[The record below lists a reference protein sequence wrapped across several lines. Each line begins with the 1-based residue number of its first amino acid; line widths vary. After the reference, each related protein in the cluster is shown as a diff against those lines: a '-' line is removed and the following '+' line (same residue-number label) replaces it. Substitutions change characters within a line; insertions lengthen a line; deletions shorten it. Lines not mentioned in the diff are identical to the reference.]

1 MIIINNKKDL
11 QAIIEEKQINKKI
24 GFIPTMGCIHQ
35 GHLSLIKIAKK
46 DRCLTCASIF
56 VNPTQFNDK
65 KDLISYPI
73 NEQKDLEILDK
84 NGCEI
89 VFLPSVN
96 EIYPNGINTISKV
109 KKYRNI
115 LCDNFRPG
123 HFDGVTTV
131 VSNLFN
137 IINADFAYFGEKDYQ
152 QLKIIEELVKIEK
165 SKTKIISCP
174 SIRYKNGISISS
186 RYTFFNA
193 EQKNKL
199 DKISKVLI
207 NTVTSIRNNI
217 STEKS
222 IFECRENLVTEG
234 INKIDY
240 IELRDS
246 YTLKKMDQV
255 MNTRLFV
262 ALYLDNI
269 RIIDNFII

>member
-11 QAIIEEKQINKKI
+11 QAFMEKKPVNKKI
-24 GFIPTMGCIHQ
+24 GFVPTMGCIHQ
-35 GHLSLIKIAKK
+35 GHISLIKMSKK
-46 DRCLTCASIF
+46 DGCLTCVSIF

-65 KDLISYPI
+65 KDFISYPI
-73 NEQKDLEILDK
+73 NEKKDLEILDK

-96 EIYPNGINTISKV
+96 EIYPYGTKAIRKV

-115 LCDNFRPG
+115 LCDSFRPG

-131 VSNLFN
+131 VSNLLN

-165 SKTKIISCP
+165 SKTKIIPCL

-186 RYTFFNA
+186 RYKFLNK

-199 DKISKVLI
+199 KNISKVLI
-207 NTVTSIRNNI
+207 NTVNSIRNNFDI
-217 STEKS
+217 KKT
-222 IFECRENLVTEG
+222 IFKCRSDLFKEG

-240 IELRDS
+240 IELRDND
-246 YTLKKMDQV
+246 TLKKIDKV
-255 MNTRLFV
+255 INARLFI
-262 ALYLDNI
+262 ALYLDDI